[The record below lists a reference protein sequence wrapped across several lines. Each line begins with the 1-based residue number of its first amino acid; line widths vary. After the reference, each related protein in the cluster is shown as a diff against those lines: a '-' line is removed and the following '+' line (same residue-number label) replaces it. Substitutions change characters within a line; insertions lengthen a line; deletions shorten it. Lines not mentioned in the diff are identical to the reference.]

1 MHYCSLNT
9 IYNVKSSG
17 VKKTIFLQRKGEEW
31 KYKVAEKKIQVPW
44 KLFLKGHYAVLV
56 VTFNIHNLS
65 LLIKIASPK
74 LHNAP
79 LVGVILPGYISLL
92 RLSDI

>member
-31 KYKVAEKKIQVPW
+31 KYKVAEKKNTSSLKIV
-44 KLFLKGHYAVLV
+44 LKGALCS
-56 VTFNIHNLS
+56 FS
-65 LLIKIASPK
+65 
-74 LHNAP
+74 
-79 LVGVILPGYISLL
+79 G
-92 RLSDI
+92 DF

>member
-17 VKKTIFLQRKGEEW
+17 VKKTIFLQRKGRSGSIKW
-31 KYKVAEKKIQVPW
+31 QKKKIQVPW

-56 VTFNIHNLS
+56 ETFNIQNLS

-79 LVGVILPGYISLL
+79 LVGVILPGYISSL

>member
-31 KYKVAEKKIQVPW
+31 KYKVAEKKIQVP
-44 KLFLKGHYAVLV
+44 
-56 VTFNIHNLS
+56 
-65 LLIKIASPK
+65 
-74 LHNAP
+74 
-79 LVGVILPGYISLL
+79 
-92 RLSDI
+92 

>member
-9 IYNVKSSG
+9 IYNVKYFWG
-17 VKKTIFLQRKGEEW
+17 KKDYFPTEEGEEW

-56 VTFNIHNLS
+56 VTFNVHNLS

-79 LVGVILPGYISLL
+79 LVGVILPGYISSL